1 MQSVKGV
8 QFFSLDQPF
17 GLYLVVLCDLWL
29 CFVFIFVLI

>member
-8 QFFSLDQPF
+8 QLFSLDQPF
-17 GLYLVVLCDLWL
+17 CLYLVVLWDLWL